1 MLGSTV
7 WQVNASSAS
16 QETLAALR
24 AELGAEPPE
33 ALRALSDDALRHLLD
48 SLRAQKAHQRAALDS
63 AITQGLTVVP
73 TLLRGAVRKILFK
86 GG

>member
-1 MLGSTV
+1 M
-7 WQVNASSAS
+7 NASTAS

-33 ALRALSDDALRHLLD
+33 GLSALSDDALRHLLD
-48 SLRAQKAHQRAALDS
+48 SIRAQKAQQRAALDS